1 MNLSSILKYPC
12 RVSKFR
18 SVLHSVERASL
29 NAEPYF
35 ISRPVNTLPFRIIL
49 FRFKFLITGTDDI
62 FLHRPPLGR
71 RNHLR
76 FHVAAVRQPDR
87 FRAENDLY
95 RIPRFHRK
103 SGIMDIKIF
112 I

>member
-62 FLHRPPLGR
+62 FLHSPPYKSKKSPPLPR
-71 RNHLR
+71 RR
-76 FHVAAVRQPDR
+76 CPPA
-87 FRAENDLY
+87 
-95 RIPRFHRK
+95 
-103 SGIMDIKIF
+103 
-112 I
+112 

>member
-62 FLHRPPLGR
+62 FLHSPHIGR

-76 FHVAAVRQPDR
+76 FHVAAVRQPDG
-87 FRAENDLY
+87 FRTEA
-95 RIPRFHRK
+95 
-103 SGIMDIKIF
+103 
-112 I
+112 